1 LLGSTLSKT
10 KKADVLGRIHE
21 DGIIPILRTP
31 TAEDALELA
40 EVLRTAGVRS
50 LEIPLTVPRAI
61 DVIQELSV
69 SFSPDLVVGA
79 GTVITMDD
87 VIAVH
92 EAGAS
97 FIVMPV
103 FDHSIIAYCRTNGL
117 GCFPGGLTPT
127 EILTAWTSGADAVKV
142 FPVSAM
148 GGAEYIKA
156 VKAPLPQITLMPTGG
171 ITVQNAAKFIQA
183 GAWALGVGGDL
194 TDVEAIRSGKSN
206 LIHERAELYLEIVRE
221 ARTQR
226 NLTTPPPAP
235 RP

>member
-1 LLGSTLSKT
+1 MSKA

-40 EVLRTAGVRS
+40 EVLRSAGIHS

-69 SFSPDLVVGA
+69 SFSPDLVIGA
-79 GTVITMDD
+79 GTVITMEDAM
-87 VIAVH
+87 AVH

-117 GCFPGGLTPT
+117 GCFPGALTPT
-127 EILTAWTSGADAVKV
+127 EILTAWGAGADAVKV
-142 FPVSAM
+142 FPASAM
-148 GGAEYIKA
+148 GGPDYIKA
-156 VKAPLPQITLMPTGG
+156 IKAPLPQITLMPTGG
-171 ITVQNAAKFIQA
+171 VTVQNASKFIEA

-194 TDVEAIRSGKSN
+194 TDVQAIRSGKSN
-206 LIHERAELYLEIVRE
+206 LIRERAELYLELVKE
-221 ARTQR
+221 ARQQR
-226 NLTTPPPAP
+226 NLTPPPPPA
-235 RP
+235 R